1 MKSLFGKDS
10 VMGANCANRESRLT
24 DSGNQ
29 DSIITRRVFLKASA
43 ASLAGLAVAPLSCIP
58 QVSSRSRPGTTRFG
72 IVTDSHYADADTIG
86 SRFYRHSLDKLTE
99 CVELMNTQKVDFL
112 IELGDFKD
120 QDNPAVEQRTISY
133 LQAVEKIFQQF
144 NGPTYHVLGNHDED
158 SISKKQ
164 FLIHIENTN
173 VSSGRSYYSFD
184 LNGLHFVV
192 LDANYKADGTD
203 YDHGNFDWTDANVP
217 PAELNWLR
225 DDLAA
230 ARGPV
235 IVFIHQP
242 LDGIGNTYANNA
254 ENVRQILEQSGK
266 VLAVFQGHHHP
277 GSYSHIGEIHYYT
290 LKAQVEGPG
299 QENNSYAI
307 IEVRSDRSITVTGY
321 RKAVSKQL
329 APTPATTAG

>member
-1 MKSLFGKDS
+1 MS
-10 VMGANCANRESRLT
+10 ANCANRESRLT
-24 DSGNQ
+24 DSGSQ
-29 DSIITRRVFLKASA
+29 DWIINRRVFLKASA

-58 QVSSRSRPGTTRFG
+58 RVSSRSRPGTTRFG

-99 CVELMNTQKVDFL
+99 CVELMNTRKVDFL

-164 FLIHIENTN
+164 FLTHIENTN
-173 VSSGRSYYSFD
+173 VDSGRSYYSFD

-217 PAELNWLR
+217 PAELAWLR

-230 ARGPV
+230 VNGPV
-235 IVFIHQP
+235 IVFIHQL
-242 LDGIGNTYANNA
+242 LDGIGNTYVNNA
-254 ENVRQILEQSGK
+254 QDVRQILEQSGK

-277 GSYSHIGEIHYYT
+277 GSYNHIGEVHYYT
-290 LKAQVEGPG
+290 LKALVEGPG
-299 QENNSYAI
+299 PENNSYAI
-307 IEVRSDRSITVTGY
+307 VEVQPDRSITITGY
-321 RKAVSKQL
+321 RKADSRQL
-329 APTPATTAG
+329 APTTVTGSSQYPSIPKL